1 MIHLTALIS
10 TLSSSGEEKIE
21 RVKNRD
27 TPEIDYHSLGIS
39 PPKDEDI
46 ELDKEGN
53 LILNDSDLD
62 LVEMPLTIPIS
73 NLDSWVADFSGGSIV
88 YTKSGLKYNVAE
100 EFWEI
105 DSFIEYTTISWFKK
119 KYLSFLVFFRQ
130 IKNRIIKEEIL
141 DN

>member
-27 TPEIDYHSLGIS
+27 TPKIDYRSLGIL
-39 PPKDEDI
+39 PPKDEDV

-53 LILNDSDLD
+53 LILNDSD

-73 NLDSWVADFSGGSIV
+73 NLDSWVADFNGGSTV
-88 YTKSGLKYNVAE
+88 YTKSGLEYNVSE

-105 DSFIEYTTISWFKK
+105 DSFIEYTTMSWFRK